1 MLAGRILLQV
11 GSTTSTDSGGAA
23 IGWLLAFML
32 AIGVVLI
39 VGQPLFK
46 LETGKKRVR
55 VRQLSD
61 AQVELE
67 TLQDKIAAERLS
79 LAELEF
85 DRELGI
91 IDTADYNMLKERN
104 TSNISMLEGAISER
118 EEEIAVSERE
128 RKELAATRRKT
139 KTQAQNSANA
149 TTQASTGSVATADAA
164 ANPERITGEFKLK
177 AIVRDAMKCSECSTP
192 FKPGETFCTK
202 CKAPLPLI
210 CLNCGSE
217 IIEKDARFCSKCGV
231 AR

>member
-1 MLAGRILLQV
+1 MLAGRIIFQV
-11 GSTTSTDSGGAA
+11 NSTTSTDSGGSA
-23 IGWLLAFML
+23 IGWILAFML

-39 VGQPLFK
+39 IGQPLFK
-46 LETGKKRVR
+46 LETGKKRAR

-79 LAELEF
+79 LEELEF

-91 IDTADYNMLKERN
+91 IDTTDYNMLKNRN
-104 TSNISMLEGAISER
+104 TSNIGMLERAISER
-118 EEEIAVSERE
+118 EEEITVSERE
-128 RKELAATRRKT
+128 RKELAATRRKS
-139 KTQAQNSANA
+139 KTQNAANDGAQAKA
-149 TTQASTGSVATADAA
+149 GSVATADAA

-177 AIVRDAMKCSECSTP
+177 AVVRDAMKCSECSTP
-192 FKPGETFCTK
+192 FKPTETFCTK

-210 CLNCGSE
+210 CLNCGAE
-217 IIEKDARFCSKCGV
+217 IVDKDARFCSKCGV